1 MYEQEKIKPYDS
13 EGDKRKQVEQMFD
26 NISPTYDLLNH
37 SLSLGIDKG
46 WRKRAIDSLRAFKP
60 RHMLDIAT
68 GTGDFAILAAQRLNP
83 ESLIGADIS
92 EGMMNI
98 GRKKVKELGLD
109 RVISFQKEDCTDLSF
124 ADNSFD
130 AVTVAYGVRNFAN
143 LDLGLKEMLRVL
155 RPEGHLLIVELC
167 APNRFPMKQLFQLYS
182 RVVMPLAG
190 RIISKDRSAYSYLPA
205 TMEAFPQGEVM
216 QKIIYKAGFREVSFK
231 RFTFGICTMYL
242 AKK

>member
-26 NISPTYDLLNH
+26 NISSTYDLLNH

-46 WRKRAIDSLRAFKP
+46 WRKRAIDSLRAFNP

-68 GTGDFAILAAQRLNP
+68 GTGDFAILAAQRLQP

-98 GRKKVKELGLD
+98 GRKKVQDLKLEQT
-109 RVISFQKEDCTDLSF
+109 ISFQKEDCTNLSF
-124 ADNSFD
+124 PENSFD
-130 AVTVAYGVRNFAN
+130 AVTVAYGVRNFDN
-143 LDLGLKEMLRVL
+143 LDLGLKEMHRVL
-155 RPEGHLLIVELC
+155 RPDGHLLIVELC
-167 APNRFPMKQLFQLYS
+167 TPNRFPMKQLFQLYS

-190 RIISKDRSAYSYLPA
+190 RLISKDRSAYSYLPA

-216 QKIIYKAGFREVSFK
+216 QQIIYKAGFRKVSFK
-231 RFTFGICTMYL
+231 RFTGGICTMYL
-242 AKK
+242 ARK